1 MSVSQIPNLTPVI
14 AMTGNELF
22 ETVQAGSTFRCTA
35 QQIANLSTIYAA
47 PSYTTAEKIA
57 LPKVAGRIVLDTTL
71 GKLCFYTG
79 SAWQTITSV

>member
-14 AMTGNELF
+14 AMTGSELF
-22 ETVQAGSTFRCTA
+22 ETVQAGSTYRCTA
-35 QQIANLSTIYAA
+35 QQIANLATVYVA
-47 PSYTTAEKIA
+47 PSVTTAQKLA
-57 LPKVAGRIVLDTTL
+57 LPNIAGRIVFDTTL